1 VQARESFYT
10 MGEFKAA
17 TEKLATR
24 AELDALSARS
34 DDRFDQV
41 DKRFEQIDK
50 RFEQVDKRFDQV
62 DKRFDKVEGRL
73 DRVETRLDGMTASL
87 ARLEERSRH
96 GATRAWVLA
105 GAVGAL
111 VGLLGWLS
119 RSELLA
125 AVQTAGL

>member
-24 AELDALSARS
+24 AELDALSART

-41 DKRFEQIDK
+41 DKRFEQI
-50 RFEQVDKRFDQV
+50 DKRFDQV

>member
-1 VQARESFYT
+1 MS
-10 MGEFKAA
+10 EFEAA

-24 AELDALSARS
+24 AALDALSART

-50 RFEQVDKRFDQV
+50 RFHQV

-96 GATRAWVLA
+96 GATRARMLA

-119 RSELLA
+119 RGELLA